1 MVDNKGARKKKDHEG
16 RLQKI
21 SITIKWNNTK
31 IVGGPREMGKRE
43 GAGSLYEQNIA
54 ENFPNLRKK
63 TGIHPGG
70 TEKLPS
76 KSIQIDQHL
85 DI

>member
-1 MVDNKGARKKKDHEG
+1 
-16 RLQKI
+16 
-21 SITIKWNNTK
+21 
-31 IVGGPREMGKRE
+31 MGKRE